1 MKENS
6 NNSLDSTQQDNEEDE
21 DLIKINE
28 MLIQVNKKKE
38 EGNKLVYNKKYKE
51 AEKIYLDALDI
62 MNKFETKKK
71 FKMDNEQKR
80 EKGKEIMLTMKNLY
94 SNLSL
99 CQGKQL
105 KLKEA
110 IQTST
115 YILSNLDAYHD
126 KSYIRMMMWMIEINE
141 LDAAEE
147 MKKDIESKFYGE
159 QLKVFNTAFNLLKI
173 KKEEAEE
180 KIKNKI
186 KNLEGKNIDIK
197 EILNKENEINENKN
211 EDISFIYNLFNKYKY
226 FTFGIGGLIGGIGIF
241 LLYRRGSHADESMLG
256 LWRGRQRCRSSE
268 SETIR
273 WPIR

>member
-6 NNSLDSTQQDNEEDE
+6 NNSLDNTQQDKEEDE

-28 MLIQVNKKKE
+28 MLIIVNSKKE

-51 AEKIYLDALDI
+51 AEKIYLEALDI

-71 FKMDNEQKR
+71 FQMDNEEKR

-105 KLKEA
+105 KLKDA

-115 YILSNLDAYHD
+115 YILSNLDSYHD
-126 KSYIRMMMWMIEINE
+126 KSYIRIMMWMIEINE

-147 MKKDIESKFYGE
+147 MKKDIENKFYGE
-159 QLKVFNTAFNLLKI
+159 KLKVFNTAFNLLKI
-173 KKEEAEE
+173 KKEEAE
-180 KIKNKI
+180 KKLKNKL
-186 KNLEGKNIDIK
+186 KNKNNEIINEEKENK
-197 EILNKENEINENKN
+197 EIINKENN
-211 EDISFIYNLFNKYKY
+211 FIYKFFNKYKY
-226 FTFGIGGLIGGIGIF
+226 ISLGVGGLLGGIGIF
-241 LLYRRGSHADESMLG
+241 LIYKYKNK
-256 LWRGRQRCRSSE
+256 
-268 SETIR
+268 
-273 WPIR
+273 

>member
-1 MKENS
+1 MKEKS
-6 NNSLDSTQQDNEEDE
+6 NNSLYIIKQDSEEDE

-28 MLIQVNKKKE
+28 MLIRVNSKKE

-51 AEKIYLDALDI
+51 AEKIYLEALDI

-71 FKMDNEQKR
+71 FQMDNEEKR

-105 KLKEA
+105 KLKDA

-115 YILSNLDAYHD
+115 YILSNLDSYHD
-126 KSYIRMMMWMIEINE
+126 KSYIRIMMWMIEINE

-147 MKKDIESKFYGE
+147 MKKDIENKFYGE
-159 QLKVFNTAFNLLKI
+159 KLKVFNTAFNLLKI

-180 KIKNKI
+180 KLKNKI
-186 KNLEGKNIDIK
+186 KNNLEGKNIDIK
-197 EILNKENEINENKN
+197 EKLKNENEINENKN
-211 EDISFIYNLFNKYKY
+211 EDNSFISKLFNKYKY
-226 FTFGIGGLIGGIGIF
+226 LSFGVGGLIGGLGIF
-241 LLYRRGSHADESMLG
+241 LLYKYK
-256 LWRGRQRCRSSE
+256 
-268 SETIR
+268 TK
-273 WPIR
+273 